1 LPQKANSSCEDGV
14 RLQIFQ
20 QSNDVRVS
28 DHLAFP
34 LMPIARIGGHE
45 LAFGLGFLKPG
56 RDLVDR
62 ALQRALQQ
70 FGFDRTF
77 AKERER
83 IWTFAWARVDGWA
96 SASGGGL
103 TVDLGTTTHG

>member
-1 LPQKANSSCEDGV
+1 
-14 RLQIFQ
+14 
-20 QSNDVRVS
+20 
-28 DHLAFP
+28 
-34 LMPIARIGGHE
+34 MPIARIGGHE
-45 LAFGLGFLKPG
+45 LVFGLGFVKPG

-83 IWTFAWARVDGWA
+83 I
-96 SASGGGL
+96 
-103 TVDLGTTTHG
+103 